1 MNNKKRFA
9 PAAVGVSSLL
19 VIFAVLCLTVF
30 ALLSVST
37 VQADLRL
44 SESANQAI
52 QGYYEAD
59 WQAEAILAQ
68 LRKGDCP
75 PNVKEQDGI
84 YSYACPLSDTQILA
98 VDVAVDGAEYT
109 VLRWQAVSTTDW
121 LSDDSLPV
129 WDGETQEP

>member
-1 MNNKKRFA
+1 MNNKKRFT

-19 VIFAVLCLTVF
+19 VMFAVLCLTVF

-44 SESANQAI
+44 SESANKAV
-52 QGYYEAD
+52 QGYYDAD

-68 LRKGDCP
+68 LREGNCP
-75 PNVKEQDGI
+75 PDVKEQDGI
-84 YSYACPLSDTQILA
+84 YSFSCPISDTQVLA

>member
-52 QGYYEAD
+52 EGYYKAD
-59 WQAEAILAQ
+59 WQAEEILAQ
-68 LRKGDCP
+68 LREGNCP

-84 YSYACPLSDTQILA
+84 YSYACPISDTQVLA
-98 VDVAVDGAEYT
+98 VGVAVDGAEYT

-121 LSDDSLPV
+121 QIDDSLPV